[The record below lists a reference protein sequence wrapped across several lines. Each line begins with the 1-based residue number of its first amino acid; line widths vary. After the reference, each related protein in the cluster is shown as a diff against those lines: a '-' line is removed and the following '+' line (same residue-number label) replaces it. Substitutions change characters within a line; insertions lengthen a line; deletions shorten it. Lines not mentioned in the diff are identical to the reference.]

1 MHVFQAT
8 VKRRCEGRRTLR
20 SGQSTPWDTSDMGQ
34 QDEAAAQ
41 RDGSKE
47 VVAVIEA
54 VIGRTGYGWGVRELA
69 EELGA
74 SRSTVNRILGRL
86 VDERLVSR
94 DASGA
99 YIVGPRL
106 KVLSAAL
113 QKGHPLFA
121 EGATILARL
130 SRESG
135 ATALMAVETG
145 NPEQCFVLASLEPDA
160 PVRYTLPPG
169 TMLPTHAGA
178 LGLAILTRRGT
189 AGLPAELKKY
199 TEASMDSRTRIEN
212 ALQSYAA
219 VGAVVSIGQHIP
231 DAAGIGVPFTVN
243 DRLFGSLSLSR
254 PRNEFKEADIGAG
267 AEMLTEA
274 AGKLESLLTHHNGT
288 RTRGQDLPGTES
300 STLIH
305 RIAAIITA
313 FCSEPL
319 AELTLADLSDLW
331 GTRSVATRRLAE
343 SARDVG
349 LMTTLDNGAWTAGPT
364 LLRWSASLGADHGLP
379 QLVDEDLRELS
390 VQTGETITLALYDPA
405 TGGAHIGRT
414 IAGARNVRYVL
425 EEGEEIPLTVGAAGK
440 AILAYL
446 SEDGSARRGNESG
459 VSAQELNLIR
469 SQGWAATDSE
479 RVPDAH
485 GISAPFFVNGDVR
498 GSVTVTVPNH
508 RVAGTPPTELTSA
521 VVSTA
526 QRLSRLLTVKG
537 TSLPAAGDANPGGQ
551 ESEHGTAFAAAH

>member
-1 MHVFQAT
+1 MT
-8 VKRRCEGRRTLR
+8 
-20 SGQSTPWDTSDMGQ
+20 WDTAHMAQLDQS
-34 QDEAAAQ
+34 AAH

-54 VIGRTGYGWGVRELA
+54 VIGRAGYGWGVRELA

-74 SRSTVNRILGRL
+74 SRSTVNRILSRL
-86 VDERLVSR
+86 VEERLVSR
-94 DASGA
+94 DVSGA

-113 QKGHPLFA
+113 QEGHPLCA
-121 EGATILARL
+121 EGRKILARL
-130 SRESG
+130 SRASG
-135 ATALMAVETG
+135 ATALMAVESG
-145 NPEQCFVLASLEPDA
+145 NPEQCFVLASVEPDA

-169 TMLPTHAGA
+169 TNLPTHAGA

-189 AGLPAELKKY
+189 TGLPEELKKY

-212 ALQSYAA
+212 ALQSYAT

-254 PRNEFKEADIGAG
+254 PRNEFKESDIEAG
-267 AEMLTEA
+267 AELLSEA
-274 AGKLESLLTHHNGT
+274 ARELESLLTDRPINRRLGEV
-288 RTRGQDLPGTES
+288 LPEAES
-300 STLIH
+300 SALIQ
-305 RIAAIITA
+305 RIAAIIA
-313 FCSEPL
+313 ALCSEPM
-319 AELTLADLSDLW
+319 AELSLQDLSSLW

-343 SARDVG
+343 SAREVR

-364 LLRWSASLGADHGLP
+364 LLRWSASLGSGHDLP
-379 QLVDEDLRELS
+379 ELVDEDLRGLS
-390 VQTGETITLALYDPA
+390 GQTGETTTLALYD
-405 TGGAHIGRT
+405 TDTEVAHIGRT
-414 IAGARNVRYVL
+414 ISGARNVRYVL
-425 EEGEEIPLTVGAAGK
+425 EEGEGIPLTAGAAGK
-440 AILAYL
+440 AILAHL
-446 SEDGSARRGNESG
+446 PGHASARISKEAG
-459 VSAQELNLIR
+459 VSEHELDLIR

-485 GISAPFFVNGDVR
+485 GIAAPFFVNGIIR

-521 VVSTA
+521 VVATA
-526 QRLSRLLTVKG
+526 HRLSRLLTVK
-537 TSLPAAGDANPGGQ
+537 SARLPAAREGNPG
-551 ESEHGTAFAAAH
+551 ELKSERDAVFAAAQ

>member
-1 MHVFQAT
+1 M
-8 VKRRCEGRRTLR
+8 
-20 SGQSTPWDTSDMGQ
+20 PWDTANMAQLDHS
-34 QDEAAAQ
+34 AQ

-47 VVAVIEA
+47 VVAVLEA

-74 SRSTVNRILGRL
+74 SRSTVNRILSRL
-86 VDERLVSR
+86 VEERLVSR

-113 QKGHPLFA
+113 QEGHPLFA
-121 EGATILARL
+121 EGTKILARM
-130 SRESG
+130 SRASG

-145 NPEQCFVLASLEPDA
+145 NPEQCFVLASVEPDA

-169 TMLPTHAGA
+169 TNLPTHAGA

-189 AGLPAELKKY
+189 AGLPEELKKY

-212 ALQSYAA
+212 ALQSYAT

-254 PRNEFKEADIGAG
+254 PRNEFKESDIEAG
-267 AEMLTEA
+267 AELLSEA
-274 AGKLESLLTHHNGT
+274 ARELESLLTE
-288 RTRGQDLPGTES
+288 RTGSRNKGQVLPEAES
-300 STLIH
+300 SALIQ
-305 RIAAIITA
+305 RIAAIIAA
-313 FCSEPL
+313 FCSGPL
-319 AELTLADLSDLW
+319 AQLSLQDLSNLW

-364 LLRWSASLGADHGLP
+364 LLRWSASLGSGHDLP
-379 QLVDEDLRELS
+379 QLVDEDLRGLS
-390 VQTGETITLALYDPA
+390 GQTGETTTLALYDA
-405 TGGAHIGRT
+405 DTQVAHIGRT

-425 EEGEEIPLTVGAAGK
+425 EEGEEIPLTAGAAGK
-440 AILAYL
+440 AILAHL
-446 SEDGSARRGNESG
+446 PGHVRTPKADEAG
-459 VSAQELNLIR
+459 VSTEELGLIR
-469 SQGWAATDSE
+469 TQGWAATDSE

-485 GISAPFFVNGDVR
+485 GIAAPFFVNGVIR

-526 QRLSRLLTVKG
+526 QSLTRLLTVKNPG
-537 TSLPAAGDANPGGQ
+537 LPAAREGNPREQ
-551 ESEHGTAFAAAH
+551 EADDGVVFAAAQ

>member
-1 MHVFQAT
+1 MAQ
-8 VKRRCEGRRTLR
+8 LD
-20 SGQSTPWDTSDMGQ
+20 QS
-34 QDEAAAQ
+34 AQ

-47 VVAVIEA
+47 VVAVLEA

-69 EELGA
+69 EELNA
-74 SRSTVNRILGRL
+74 SRSTVNRILSRL
-86 VDERLVSR
+86 VEERLVSR
-94 DASGA
+94 DVSGA
-99 YIVGPRL
+99 YIIGPRL

-113 QKGHPLFA
+113 QEGHPLFV
-121 EGATILARL
+121 EGTRILARL
-130 SRESG
+130 SRASG

-145 NPEQCFVLASLEPDA
+145 NPEQCFVLASVEPDA

-169 TMLPTHAGA
+169 TNLPTHAGA

-189 AGLPAELKKY
+189 AGLPEELKKY

-212 ALQSYAA
+212 ALQSYST

-254 PRNEFKEADIGAG
+254 PRNEFKESDIEAG
-267 AEMLTEA
+267 AALLSQA
-274 AGKLESLLTHHNGT
+274 ARELESLTERAGSRNK
-288 RTRGQDLPGTES
+288 GQVLPEAES
-300 STLIH
+300 SALIQ
-305 RIAAIITA
+305 RITAIITA
-313 FCSEPL
+313 FCSEPM
-319 AELTLADLSDLW
+319 AELSLQDLSGLW

-343 SARDVG
+343 SAREVG

-364 LLRWSASLGADHGLP
+364 LLRWSASLGSGHDLP
-379 QLVDEDLRELS
+379 QLVDEDLRGLS
-390 VQTGETITLALYDPA
+390 GQTGETTTLALYD
-405 TGGAHIGRT
+405 TDTEVAHIGRT

-425 EEGEEIPLTVGAAGK
+425 EEGEKIPLTAGAAGK
-440 AILAYL
+440 AILAHL
-446 SEDGSARRGNESG
+446 PEHLSARIGKEAG
-459 VSAQELNLIR
+459 VSEQELELIR

-485 GISAPFFVNGDVR
+485 GIAAPFFVNGIIR

-526 QRLSRLLTVKG
+526 HRLSRLLTVK
-537 TSLPAAGDANPGGQ
+537 SARLPADHEGKPGEL
-551 ESEHGTAFAAAH
+551 ESEPDAVFAAAQ

>member
-1 MHVFQAT
+1 MCS
-8 VKRRCEGRRTLR
+8 RPLS
-20 SGQSTPWDTSDMGQ
+20 SGGGIDAGVEKEASPTPWDTSDMGQ

-54 VIGRTGYGWGVRELA
+54 VIGRTSYGWGVRELA

-74 SRSTVNRILGRL
+74 SRSTVNRILVRL

-113 QKGHPLFA
+113 QKAHPLFA

-189 AGLPAELKKY
+189 AGLPEELKKY

-267 AEMLTEA
+267 AEMLAEA
-274 AGKLESLLTHHNGT
+274 AERLESLLTHHNGT

-364 LLRWSASLGADHGLP
+364 LLRWSATLGANHGLS

-390 VQTGETITLALYDPA
+390 EQTGETITLALYDPA

-425 EEGEEIPLTVGAAGK
+425 EEGEEIPLTAGAAGK

-446 SEDGSARRGNESG
+446 PGDASARLRNESG
-459 VSAQELNLIR
+459 PSAQELNLIR

-479 RVPDAH
+479 RVPDTH
-485 GISAPFFVNGDVR
+485 GISAPFFVNGAVR

-521 VVSTA
+521 VVATA

-537 TSLPAAGDANPGGQ
+537 SSLTAAGVGNRGPQD
-551 ESEHGTAFAAAH
+551 SEQGTAFAAAH

>member
-1 MHVFQAT
+1 M
-8 VKRRCEGRRTLR
+8 
-20 SGQSTPWDTSDMGQ
+20 PWDTANMEQLDQS
-34 QDEAAAQ
+34 AQ

-47 VVAVIEA
+47 VVAVLEA
-54 VIGRTGYGWGVRELA
+54 VIGRAGYGWGVRELA

-74 SRSTVNRILGRL
+74 SRSTVNRILSRL
-86 VDERLVSR
+86 VEERLVSR
-94 DASGA
+94 DVSGA

-113 QKGHPLFA
+113 QDGHPLFA
-121 EGATILARL
+121 EGTKILARL
-130 SRESG
+130 SRASG

-145 NPEQCFVLASLEPDA
+145 NPEQCFVLASVEPDA

-169 TMLPTHAGA
+169 TNLPTHAGA

-189 AGLPAELKKY
+189 AGLPEELKKY
-199 TEASMDSRTRIEN
+199 TEASMDSRTRIAN
-212 ALQSYAA
+212 ALQSYAT

-254 PRNEFKEADIGAG
+254 PRNEFKESDIEAG
-267 AEMLTEA
+267 AELLNEA
-274 AGKLESLLTHHNGT
+274 ARELESLLTDSSRNKGH
-288 RTRGQDLPGTES
+288 DVCEAES
-300 STLIH
+300 SALIQ

-319 AELTLADLSDLW
+319 AQLSLQGLSSLW

-343 SARDVG
+343 STRDVG

-364 LLRWSASLGADHGLP
+364 LLRWSSSLGSGHDFS

-390 VQTGETITLALYDPA
+390 GKTGETTTLALYDA
-405 TGGAHIGRT
+405 DSHVAHIGRT

-425 EEGEEIPLTVGAAGK
+425 EEGEEIPLIAGAAGK
-440 AILAYL
+440 AILAHL
-446 SEDGSARRGNESG
+446 PEHVRTRITDEAG
-459 VSAQELNLIR
+459 VSAAELGIIR

-485 GISAPFFVNGDVR
+485 GIAAPFFVNGIIR
-498 GSVTVTVPNH
+498 GSVAVTVPNH

-521 VVSTA
+521 VVATA
-526 QRLSRLLTVKG
+526 QRLSHLLTFKSARV
-537 TSLPAAGDANPGGQ
+537 PAAHEGNPGEL
-551 ESEHGTAFAAAH
+551 ESERGVVFAAGQ

>member
-1 MHVFQAT
+1 
-8 VKRRCEGRRTLR
+8 
-20 SGQSTPWDTSDMGQ
+20 MGQ
-34 QDEAAAQ
+34 QDQSAQ

-54 VIGRTGYGWGVRELA
+54 VIGRAGYGWGVRELA

-74 SRSTVNRILGRL
+74 SRSTVNRILSRL
-86 VDERLVSR
+86 VEGRLVSR

-113 QKGHPLFA
+113 QEGHPLFT
-121 EGATILARL
+121 EGTRILARL
-130 SRESG
+130 SRASG
-135 ATALMAVETG
+135 ATALMAIETG

-169 TMLPTHAGA
+169 TNLPTHAGA
-178 LGLAILTRRGT
+178 LGLAILSRRGT
-189 AGLPAELKKY
+189 AGLPEELKKY
-199 TEASMDSRTRIEN
+199 TDASMDSRTRIEN
-212 ALQSYAA
+212 ALQSYATI
-219 VGAVVSIGQHIP
+219 GAVVSIGQHIP
-231 DAAGIGVPFTVN
+231 DAAGIGVPFTVS

-254 PRNEFKEADIGAG
+254 PRNEFKESDIGAG
-267 AEMLTEA
+267 AEMLSEA
-274 AGKLESLLTHHNGT
+274 ARKLESLLTQGT
-288 RTRGQDLPGTES
+288 STTHAGQVLPEAES

-319 AELTLADLSDLW
+319 AELTLQDLSALW

-349 LMTTLDNGAWTAGPT
+349 LMTRLDNATWAAGPT
-364 LLRWSASLGADHGLP
+364 LLRWSASLGSGHGLSE
-379 QLVDEDLRELS
+379 LVDEDLRELS
-390 VQTGETITLALYDPA
+390 GQTGETTTLALYNSD
-405 TGGAHIGRT
+405 TELAHIGRT
-414 IAGARNVRYVL
+414 MAGARNVRYVM
-425 EEGEEIPLTVGAAGK
+425 EEGEEIPLTAGAAGK
-440 AILAYL
+440 AILAHL
-446 SEDGSARRGNESG
+446 PEDVSARIRNGAG
-459 VSAQELNLIR
+459 VSEQELGLIR

-485 GISAPFFVNGDVR
+485 GIAAPFFVNGIIR

-508 RVAGTPPTELTSA
+508 RVAGTPPTELTQA

-526 QRLSRLLTVKG
+526 QSLSRLLTV
-537 TSLPAAGDANPGGQ
+537 SSSPRPATLESDPEGQ
-551 ESEHGTAFAAAH
+551 GPEHRALVTATASASHH

>member
-1 MHVFQAT
+1 MEQ
-8 VKRRCEGRRTLR
+8 LD
-20 SGQSTPWDTSDMGQ
+20 QS
-34 QDEAAAQ
+34 AQ

-54 VIGRTGYGWGVRELA
+54 VIGRAGYGWGVRELA

-74 SRSTVNRILGRL
+74 SRSTVNRILSRL
-86 VDERLVSR
+86 VEERLVSR

-113 QKGHPLFA
+113 QEGHPLFA
-121 EGATILARL
+121 EGTRILARL
-130 SRESG
+130 SRASG

-145 NPEQCFVLASLEPDA
+145 NPEQCFVLASVEPDA

-169 TMLPTHAGA
+169 TNLPTHAGA

-189 AGLPAELKKY
+189 TGLPEELKKY

-212 ALQSYAA
+212 ALKSYDTM
-219 VGAVVSIGQHIP
+219 GAVVSIGQHIP

-254 PRNEFKEADIGAG
+254 PRNEFKEADIEAG
-267 AEMLTEA
+267 AKLLNEA
-274 AGKLESLLTHHNGT
+274 ARELEALLTDSASSRNK
-288 RTRGQDLPGTES
+288 GQVLPQAES
-300 STLIH
+300 SALIQ
-305 RIAAIITA
+305 RIAVIIAA

-319 AELTLADLSDLW
+319 AQLSLQDLSSLW

-343 SARDVG
+343 SVRDVG

-364 LLRWSASLGADHGLP
+364 LLRWSSSLGSGHELP

-390 VQTGETITLALYDPA
+390 GQTGETTTLALYDA
-405 TGGAHIGRT
+405 ESHLAHIGRT

-425 EEGEEIPLTVGAAGK
+425 EEGEEIPLTAGAAGK
-440 AILAYL
+440 AILAHL
-446 SEDGSARRGNESG
+446 PEHVRTRKADEAG
-459 VSAQELNLIR
+459 VSTEELGLIR
-469 SQGWAATDSE
+469 TQGWAATDSE

-485 GISAPFFVNGDVR
+485 GIAAPFFVNGIIR

-508 RVAGTPPTELTSA
+508 RVAGTPPKELTSA
-521 VVSTA
+521 VVATA
-526 QRLSRLLTVKG
+526 QRLSRLLTFK
-537 TSLPAAGDANPGGQ
+537 SARAPAAHEGNSGEQ
-551 ESEHGTAFAAAH
+551 ESERGVVFAAAQ

>member
-1 MHVFQAT
+1 MEQ
-8 VKRRCEGRRTLR
+8 LD
-20 SGQSTPWDTSDMGQ
+20 QS
-34 QDEAAAQ
+34 AQ

-54 VIGRTGYGWGVRELA
+54 VIGRAGYGWGVRELA

-74 SRSTVNRILGRL
+74 SRSTVNRILSRL
-86 VDERLVSR
+86 VDERFVSR
-94 DASGA
+94 DVSGA

-113 QKGHPLFA
+113 QEGHPLFA
-121 EGATILARL
+121 EGTQILAGL
-130 SRESG
+130 SRASG
-135 ATALMAVETG
+135 ATALMAIETG
-145 NPEQCFVLASLEPDA
+145 NPEQCFVLASVEPEA

-169 TMLPTHAGA
+169 TNLPTHAGA

-189 AGLPAELKKY
+189 AGLPEELKKY

-212 ALQSYAA
+212 ALQSYAS

-243 DRLFGSLSLSR
+243 GRLFGSLSLSR

-274 AGKLESLLTHHNGT
+274 AGKLESLLTQHDAT

-313 FCSEPL
+313 FCSEPM
-319 AELTLADLSDLW
+319 AELTLADLSNLW

-343 SARDVG
+343 SALDVG

-364 LLRWSASLGADHGLP
+364 MLRWSASLGAAPSLP

-390 VQTGETITLALYDPA
+390 AITGETTTLALYDPE
-405 TGGAHIGRT
+405 TGGTHIGRT

-425 EEGEEIPLTVGAAGK
+425 EEGEDIPLTAGAAGK

-446 SEDGSARRGNESG
+446 PADVSAQIGDESG
-459 VSAQELNLIR
+459 VPGQELSLIR

-485 GISAPFFVNGDVR
+485 GIAAPFFVNGAVR

-508 RVAGTPPTELTSA
+508 RIAGTPPTELTSA
-521 VVSTA
+521 VVYTA

-537 TSLPAAGDANPGGQ
+537 SSLPAAGGGNPGAQ
-551 ESEHGTAFAAAH
+551 ESEHGTAFAAAR

>member
-1 MHVFQAT
+1 
-8 VKRRCEGRRTLR
+8 
-20 SGQSTPWDTSDMGQ
+20 
-34 QDEAAAQ
+34 
-41 RDGSKE
+41 
-47 VVAVIEA
+47 
-54 VIGRTGYGWGVRELA
+54 
-69 EELGA
+69 
-74 SRSTVNRILGRL
+74 
-86 VDERLVSR
+86 
-94 DASGA
+94 
-99 YIVGPRL
+99 L

-113 QKGHPLFA
+113 QEGHPLFA
-121 EGATILARL
+121 EGTRILARL
-130 SRESG
+130 SRASG
-135 ATALMAVETG
+135 ATALMAVESG

-169 TMLPTHAGA
+169 TKLPAHAGA

-189 AGLPAELKKY
+189 AALPEELKKY
-199 TEASMDSRTRIEN
+199 TEASMDSRTRIQT
-212 ALQSYAA
+212 ALQSYAD

-254 PRNEFKEADIGAG
+254 PRNEFKESDIGAG
-267 AEMLTEA
+267 TKLLNEA
-274 AGKLESLLTHHNGT
+274 ARELESLLTDRTST
-288 RTRGQDLPGTES
+288 RKRGQALPGADS

-319 AELTLADLSDLW
+319 AELTLIDLSNLW

-349 LMTTLDNGAWTAGPT
+349 LMTTLDNDAWTAGPT
-364 LLRWSASLGADHGLP
+364 LLRWSASLGAAYSLP

-390 VQTGETITLALYDPA
+390 GQTGETTTLALYDPDTCVA
-405 TGGAHIGRT
+405 NIGRT

-425 EEGEEIPLTVGAAGK
+425 AEGEEIPLTAGAAGK
-440 AILAYL
+440 AILAHL
-446 SEDGSARRGNESG
+446 PADTAAGVGDEPG
-459 VSAQELNLIR
+459 VSMQELGLIR

-479 RVPDAH
+479 TVPDAH
-485 GISAPFFVNGDVR
+485 GIAAPFFVNGVIR

-526 QRLSRLLTVKG
+526 KKLSRLLTVRGSK
-537 TSLPAAGDANPGGQ
+537 LPAAGDGSPDGQ
-551 ESEHGTAFAAAH
+551 ESEHGAAFAAAP

>member
-1 MHVFQAT
+1 MAQVD
-8 VKRRCEGRRTLR
+8 
-20 SGQSTPWDTSDMGQ
+20 QS
-34 QDEAAAQ
+34 AAQ

-47 VVAVIEA
+47 VVAVLEA
-54 VIGRTGYGWGVRELA
+54 VIGRSGYGWGVRELA
-69 EELGA
+69 EELDA
-74 SRSTVNRILGRL
+74 SRSTVNRILSKL
-86 VDERLVSR
+86 VEERMVSR
-94 DASGA
+94 DVSGA
-99 YIVGPRL
+99 YLVGPRL

-113 QKGHPLFA
+113 QEGHLLFT
-121 EGATILARL
+121 EGARILARL
-130 SRESG
+130 SHDSG
-135 ATALMAVETG
+135 ATALMAIETG

-169 TMLPTHAGA
+169 TKLPTHAGA

-189 AGLPAELKKY
+189 AGLPEELQKY
-199 TEASMDSRTRIEN
+199 TEASLDSRTRIEN

-254 PRNEFKEADIGAG
+254 PWNEFKESDIGAG
-267 AEMLTEA
+267 AEMLTKATKE
-274 AGKLESLLTHHNGT
+274 LESLLTRHT
-288 RTRGQDLPGTES
+288 RPRGQDLLGIES

-305 RIAAIITA
+305 RITAIITA

-319 AELTLADLSDLW
+319 AELTLADLSNLW
-331 GTRSVATRRLAE
+331 GTRSVATRRLTE

-364 LLRWSASLGADHGLP
+364 LLRWSASLGAAHAIP

-390 VQTGETITLALYDPA
+390 GLTGETTTLALYDPA
-405 TGGAHIGRT
+405 TGVARIGRT
-414 IAGARNVRYVL
+414 IPGARNVRYVL
-425 EEGEEIPLTVGAAGK
+425 EEGEEIPLTAGAAGK
-440 AILAYL
+440 AILANL
-446 SEDGSARRGNESG
+446 SADVIARGGHESA
-459 VSAQELNLIR
+459 VPAQELSLIR
-469 SQGWAATDSE
+469 AQGWAATDSE

-485 GISAPFFVNGDVR
+485 GIAAPFFVNGAIR

-526 QRLSRLLTVKG
+526 QKLSRLLTVRSSG
-537 TSLPAAGDANPGGQ
+537 FPPTGSSTPGSQ
-551 ESEHGTAFAAAH
+551 EPEQGKAFAATH

>member
-1 MHVFQAT
+1 
-8 VKRRCEGRRTLR
+8 
-20 SGQSTPWDTSDMGQ
+20 MGQ

-47 VVAVIEA
+47 VVSVMEA

-99 YIVGPRL
+99 YVVGPRL

-113 QKGHPLFA
+113 QGGHPLFA
-121 EGATILARL
+121 EGAKILERL

-135 ATALMAVETG
+135 ATALMAMETG
-145 NPEQCFVLASLEPDA
+145 NPEQCFVLASVEPDA

-169 TMLPTHAGA
+169 TKLPTHAGA

-189 AGLPAELKKY
+189 AGLPEELKKY
-199 TEASMDSRTRIEN
+199 TEASLDSRTRINN
-212 ALQSYAA
+212 ALQSYAS

-254 PRNEFKEADIGAG
+254 PRNEFKESDIRAG
-267 AEMLTEA
+267 AEMLAEA
-274 AGKLESLLTHHNGT
+274 AGTLESLLTHHDPT
-288 RTRGQDLPGTES
+288 RTRGEDLPGTES
-300 STLIH
+300 SALIH
-305 RIAAIITA
+305 RIAAVITA
-313 FCSEPL
+313 FSAEPL
-319 AELTLADLSDLW
+319 AELTLTGLSNLW
-331 GTRSVATRRLAE
+331 GTRSVATRRLAD

-349 LMTTLDNGAWTAGPT
+349 LLITLDNGAWTAGPT
-364 LLRWSASLGADHGLP
+364 LLRWSASLGAAHSLP

-390 VQTGETITLALYDPA
+390 GQTGETTTLALYDPD
-405 TGGAHIGRT
+405 TGGADIVRT

-425 EEGEEIPLTVGAAGK
+425 EEGEEIPLTSGAAGK
-440 AILAYL
+440 AILAHL
-446 SEDGSARRGNESG
+446 PADESARIGAKSG
-459 VSAQELNLIR
+459 VPAQELNLIR
-469 SQGWAATDSE
+469 SRGWAATDSE

-485 GISAPFFVNGDVR
+485 GIAAPFFVNGAVR
-498 GSVTVTVPNH
+498 GSVAVTVPNH
-508 RVAGTPPTELTSA
+508 RVAGTPSTELTNA

-526 QRLSRLLTVKG
+526 QKLSRLLTVKG
-537 TSLPAAGDANPGGQ
+537 LKPAAAGGGSPGAQ
-551 ESEHGTAFAAAH
+551 ESAQGTAFAAAH